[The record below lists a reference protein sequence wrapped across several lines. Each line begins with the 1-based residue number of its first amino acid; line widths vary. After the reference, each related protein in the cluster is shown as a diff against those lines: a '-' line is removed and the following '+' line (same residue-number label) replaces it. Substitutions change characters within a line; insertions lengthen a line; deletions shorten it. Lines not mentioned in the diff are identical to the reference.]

1 VATLA
6 GLPALIVL
14 GVFVFA
20 GEWVMGVVY
29 GPAFREGA
37 TVLAILSSA
46 RLVAVIT
53 GNSGVALQMTGYQRT
68 MFYLT
73 IFTGVCSLTAEIV
86 FGNLYG
92 LNGVAWST
100 AAAQIMQNL
109 LQLGFA
115 KRKLGIWTQAELSL
129 RPFIALARRAA

>member
-1 VATLA
+1 
-6 GLPALIVL
+6 
-14 GVFVFA
+14 
-20 GEWVMGVVY
+20 
-29 GPAFREGA
+29 
-37 TVLAILSSA
+37 VLAILSSA
-46 RLVAVIT
+46 RLVAVVT